1 MHSTIQWC
9 KYLTIA
15 TILHIELL
23 TIEQILSH
31 PAIEGFLPTWRK
43 LRHGKIEK
51 KKAGFLM
58 SR

>member
-43 LRHGKIEK
+43 LRHGKIEPV
-51 KKAGFLM
+51 
-58 SR
+58 SS